1 MRISS
6 VKNSAKNC
14 YIKNCFF
21 GTTSIAKD
29 RDKSKYAYS
38 GYGIAFT
45 GLRSWNFGNDFAE
58 KVLIF
63 GVDNSPSSHIDNR
76 KNNFLVLDEGP
87 TNDINSS
94 IGEAEKRFSINFS

>member
-21 GTTSIAKD
+21 GTTTIAKD

-94 IGEAEKRFSINFS
+94 IGEAEKKFSINFS